1 VTLLL
6 WGRLALLA
14 ALAALVVLYY
24 WAGMARH
31 E

>member
-6 WGRLALLA
+6 WARLGLLA

-24 WAGMARH
+24 WAGLTRH